1 MANRVLEMAIAIK
14 GQLDSSVGGAMT
26 KAIAQTKQMQ
36 AQIRAANREMASLQ
50 KQAAKQQASK
60 GYVEYD
66 TELAMLQAS
75 AKKNQAAKEYEAT
88 MDRINAK
95 QKASANLSAAVSNLK
110 AGAVAAAAV
119 AAPLGLAVNEAIKFE
134 SAMSD
139 VRKVVD
145 FDTPQQFKEM
155 GDDILRMSQG
165 LPMSAEGIA
174 KIVAAG
180 GQAGIARDE
189 LKEFA
194 TDAIKMG
201 VAFDITA
208 DQAGTMMA
216 NWRTAFGMGQQE
228 VVQLAD
234 QINYLSN
241 TTAASSDA
249 ISDIVTRVGPL
260 GDVAGISASQ
270 IAAIGASMAAV
281 GVKSDVAAT
290 GIKNLALGLVAGA
303 GATKSQQAAFAQLG
317 LSAEDVAKRMQTDAQ
332 GTIVDILSRIKQLPK
347 EAQAATLS
355 DLFGKESIEAIA
367 PLLTQLDNL
376 KDNFNKVGDASQ
388 YAGSMEAEY
397 QARAGTTAN
406 QLQLAKNNLVAL
418 AVNLGSL
425 LLPAV
430 NAVAGGVARALGAVA
445 QFVTEHQQLASVITG
460 TILAIVGLTMAAL
473 GIRAAVAYYKYMV
486 ATINMVRNAHI
497 AASIATKISTAS
509 TIAAAAAQRAF
520 AIGARIA
527 AVAQMAL
534 NAVMAMNPFTLL
546 VIAIMIVVAA
556 LVYLWNTNESFR
568 AACIAAWESICAAVS
583 SAWDAISSAA
593 AAAWDYITS
602 AVSGA
607 YAFIVGC
614 FDSISAA
621 AQAVWDAA
629 VSAAQ
634 SAWDSITSAVDAG
647 VQWCIDKWNAL
658 KDAFSHP
665 IDAIVNF
672 IKGGDSDAASAAG
685 QSASGGVFNHPYLTW
700 VAEAG
705 YPEVIVPITHDAN
718 AYNLWATAGQMLGV
732 GPAAMPTMP
741 NMPAV
746 APSSGGPVEINFAP
760 TINVQGGP
768 GSEQA
773 VSRLMDQKMREFDS
787 MMKRW
792 AANQRR
798 LSFE

>member
-66 TELAMLQAS
+66 TELAMLQTS

-155 GDDILRMSQG
+155 GDDILRMSQE

-180 GQAGIARDE
+180 GQAGIAKDE
-189 LKEFA
+189 LKQFA

-208 DQAGTMMA
+208 EQAGTMMA
-216 NWRTAFGMGQQE
+216 NWRTAFGMSQTQ
-228 VVQLAD
+228 VVELAD

-556 LVYLWNTNESFR
+556 LVYLCNTNESFR

-583 SAWDAISSAA
+583 SAWDTISSAA

-621 AQAVWDAA
+621 AQAVWDVA

-672 IKGGDSDAASAAG
+672 TKGGDSDAASAAG

-732 GPAAMPTMP
+732 GPAAMPAMSSV
-741 NMPAV
+741 PAA
-746 APSSGGPVEINFAP
+746 APSGGSAQITFAP
-760 TINVQGGP
+760 TINVQGGSP
-768 GSEQA
+768 GTEQQI
-773 VSRLMDQKMREFDS
+773 SQLMDQKMREFDG

-798 LSFE
+798 LSYE

>member
-66 TELAMLQAS
+66 TELAMLQTS

-155 GDDILRMSQG
+155 GDDILRMSQE

-180 GQAGIARDE
+180 GQAGIAKDE
-189 LKEFA
+189 LKQFA

-208 DQAGTMMA
+208 EQAGTMMA
-216 NWRTAFGMGQQE
+216 NWRTAFGMSQTQ
-228 VVQLAD
+228 VVELAD

-497 AASIATKISTAS
+497 VASIATKISTAS

-583 SAWDAISSAA
+583 SAWDTISSAA

-647 VQWCIDKWNAL
+647 AQWCIDKWNAL

-732 GPAAMPTMP
+732 GPAAMPAMSSV
-741 NMPAV
+741 PAA
-746 APSSGGPVEINFAP
+746 APSGGSAQITFAP
-760 TINVQGGP
+760 TINVQGGSP
-768 GSEQA
+768 GTEQRI
-773 VSRLMDQKMREFDS
+773 SQLMDQKMREFDG

-798 LSFE
+798 LSYE

>member
-66 TELAMLQAS
+66 AELAMLQAS

-88 MDRINAK
+88 MDRIIAK

-155 GDDILRMSQG
+155 GDAILRMSQE

-180 GQAGIARDE
+180 GQAGIAKDE
-189 LKEFA
+189 LKQFA

-208 DQAGTMMA
+208 EQAGTMMA

-270 IAAIGASMAAV
+270 IAAIGASMASV

-303 GATKSQQAAFAQLG
+303 GATKSQQEAFAQLG

-332 GTIVDILSRIKQLPK
+332 GTIMDVLSRIKQLPK
-347 EAQAATLS
+347 EARATALS
-355 DLFGKESIEAIA
+355 DIFGKESIEAIA

-376 KDNFNKVGDASQ
+376 QSNFSKVGDASQ

-430 NAVAGGVARALGAVA
+430 TAVAGAMARAMGAVA
-445 QFVTEHQQLASVITG
+445 QFVSEHQQLATVIIG
-460 TILAIVGLTMAAL
+460 TIGAIVGLTMAAL
-473 GIRAAVAYYKYMV
+473 GIRAAVAYYKYMA
-486 ATINMVRNAHI
+486 ATINMIKNAHI
-497 AASIATKISTAS
+497 AATIATKAS
-509 TIAAAAAQRAF
+509 AAATFIAAAAQRAF

-534 NAVMAMNPFTLL
+534 NAVMAMNPFALV

-556 LVYLWNTNESFR
+556 LVYLWNTNENFR
-568 AACIAAWESICAAVS
+568 AACIAAWEAICAAVS
-583 SAWDAISSAA
+583 SAWDTISSAA

-607 YAFIVGC
+607 YDFIVSC

-634 SAWDSITSAVDAG
+634 SAWGSITSAVDAG
-647 VQWCIDKWNAL
+647 VQWCIDKWEGL
-658 KDAFSHP
+658 KEAFSHP

-672 IKGGDSDAASAAG
+672 IKGGDGDAASAAG
-685 QSASGGVFNHPYLTW
+685 MSASGGVFNHPYLTW

-732 GPAAMPTMP
+732 GQAAMPTMP

-746 APSSGGPVEINFAP
+746 APSSRGPVEINFAP

>member
-155 GDDILRMSQG
+155 GDDILRMSQE

-189 LKEFA
+189 LKSFA

-208 DQAGTMMA
+208 EQAGQMMA
-216 NWRTAFGMGQQE
+216 NWRTAFGMGQDQ

-732 GPAAMPTMP
+732 GPAAMPAMSSV
-741 NMPAV
+741 PAA
-746 APSSGGPVEINFAP
+746 APSGGSAQITFAP
-760 TINVQGGP
+760 TITVQGGSP
-768 GSEQA
+768 GTEQRI
-773 VSRLMDQKMREFDS
+773 SQLMDQKMREFDG

-798 LSFE
+798 LSYE

>member
-155 GDDILRMSQG
+155 GDDILRMSQE

-180 GQAGIARDE
+180 GQAGIAKDE
-189 LKEFA
+189 LKQFA

-208 DQAGTMMA
+208 EQAGTMMA
-216 NWRTAFGMGQQE
+216 NWRTAFGMSQTQ
-228 VVQLAD
+228 VVELAD

-376 KDNFNKVGDASQ
+376 KANFNKVSDATQ
-388 YAGSMEAEY
+388 YAGSTEAEY
-397 QARAGTTAN
+397 QARVGTTAN
-406 QLQLAKNNLVAL
+406 QLTLAKNNLVAL
-418 AVNLGSL
+418 AVNIGGL

-430 NAVAGGVARALGAVA
+430 NAVAGGLALAMGTVAK
-445 QFVTEHQQLASVITG
+445 FVEEHQTLAAAVLG
-460 TILAIVGLTMAAL
+460 TITAIIGLTMAAL

-583 SAWDAISSAA
+583 SAWDTISSAA

-647 VQWCIDKWNAL
+647 VQWCIDKWEAL
-658 KDAFSHP
+658 KEAFSHP

-672 IKGGDSDAASAAG
+672 IKGGDGDAASAAG
-685 QSASGGVFNHPYLTW
+685 MSASGGVFNHPYLTW

-732 GPAAMPTMP
+732 GQAAMPTMP

-773 VSRLMDQKMREFDS
+773 VSRLMGQKMREFDS

>member
-66 TELAMLQAS
+66 AELAMLQAS

-88 MDRINAK
+88 MDRISAK

-155 GDDILRMSQG
+155 GDDILRMSQE

-180 GQAGIARDE
+180 GQAGIAKDE
-189 LKEFA
+189 LKQFA

-208 DQAGTMMA
+208 EQAGTMMA
-216 NWRTAFGMGQQE
+216 NWRTAFGMNQTQ
-228 VVQLAD
+228 VVELAD

-260 GDVAGISASQ
+260 GDVAGISAAG

-303 GATKSQQAAFAQLG
+303 GATKSQQEAFAQLG

-332 GTIVDILSRIKQLPK
+332 GTIMDVLSRIKQLPK
-347 EAQAATLS
+347 EAQATALS
-355 DLFGKESIEAIA
+355 DIFGKESIEAIA

-376 KDNFNKVGDASQ
+376 RSNFNKVGDASQ

-430 NAVAGGVARALGAVA
+430 TAVAGAMARAMGAVA
-445 QFVTEHQQLASVITG
+445 QFVSEHQQLAAVILG
-460 TILAIVGLTMAAL
+460 TIGAIVGLTMAAL
-473 GIRAAVAYYKYMV
+473 GIRAAVAYYKYMA
-486 ATINMVRNAHI
+486 ATINMIRNAHI
-497 AASIATKISTAS
+497 AAAIATKAS
-509 TIAAAAAQRAF
+509 AAATFIAAAAQRAF
-520 AIGARIA
+520 AVGARIA
-527 AVAQMAL
+527 AIAQAAL
-534 NAVMAMNPFTLL
+534 NAVMAMNPFVLV
-546 VIAIMIVVAA
+546 VIAIMAVVAV
-556 LVYLWNTNESFR
+556 LIYLWNTNEEFR
-568 AACIAAWESICAAVS
+568 AACIAAWDAICAAVS

-593 AAAWDYITS
+593 AAAWAYITS

-607 YAFIVGC
+607 YAFIVSC
-614 FDSISAA
+614 FDAISAA

-647 VQWCIDKWNAL
+647 VQWCIDKWEGL
-658 KDAFSHP
+658 KEAFSHP
-665 IDAIVNF
+665 IDAVVKF

-732 GPAAMPTMP
+732 GPAAMPAMTGV
-741 NMPAV
+741 PAT
-746 APSSGGPVEINFAP
+746 APSGNSAQITFAP
-760 TINVQGGP
+760 TINVQGGSL
-768 GSEQA
+768 GAEQRI
-773 VSRLMDQKMREFDS
+773 SQLMVQKMREFDS

-798 LSFE
+798 LSYE

>member
-26 KAIAQTKQMQ
+26 KAIAQTKSMQ
-36 AQIRAANREMASLQ
+36 AQIRAANREMTNLQ
-50 KQAAKQQASK
+50 KQAAKQQGSK

-66 TELAMLQAS
+66 TELAMLQAQV
-75 AKKNQAAKEYEAT
+75 KKNQAAKEYEAT
-88 MDRINAK
+88 MDRVNAK
-95 QKASANLSAAVSNLK
+95 QKASANLSSAVSSLK

-119 AAPLGLAVNEAIKFE
+119 AAPLGLAVREAVQFE

-155 GDDILRMSQG
+155 GDDILRMSQE

-189 LKEFA
+189 LKSFA

-208 DQAGTMMA
+208 EQAGQMMA
-216 NWRTAFGMGQQE
+216 NWRTAFGMGQDQ

-270 IAAIGASMAAV
+270 IAAIGASMASV

-303 GATKSQQAAFAQLG
+303 GATKSQQEAFAQLG

-332 GTIVDILSRIKQLPK
+332 GTIMDVLSRIKQLPK
-347 EAQAATLS
+347 EAQATALS
-355 DLFGKESIEAIA
+355 DIFGKESIEAIA

-388 YAGSMEAEY
+388 YAGSMDAEY
-397 QARAGTTAN
+397 QARVGTTAN
-406 QLQLAKNNLVAL
+406 QLQLVKNNLAAL
-418 AVNLGSL
+418 AINIGSL

-430 NAVAGGVARALGAVA
+430 SAVAGGLARAMGTVA
-445 QFVTEHQQLASVITG
+445 SFIAEHQTLAAVIMG
-460 TILAIVGLTMAAL
+460 TVGAILALTLAAL
-473 GIRAAVAYYKYMV
+473 TIRAAIAYYKYMV
-486 ATINMVRNAHI
+486 ATINMVRDAHVAATVASKAS
-497 AASIATKISTAS
+497 AASTMVAG
-509 TIAAAAAQRAF
+509 AAQRAF
-520 AIGARIA
+520 AIGARMA
-527 AVAQMAL
+527 AAAQMAL
-534 NAVMAMNPFTLL
+534 NAVMAMNPFILIVL
-546 VIAIMIVVAA
+546 AIMAVVAV
-556 LVYLWNTNESFR
+556 LIYLWNTNENFR
-568 AACIAAWESICAAVS
+568 AACIAAWEAICNAVS
-583 SAWDAISSAA
+583 SAWAAISSAA
-593 AAAWDYITS
+593 SAAWAYITS
-602 AVSGA
+602 AVSSA
-607 YAFIVGC
+607 YSFIVGV
-614 FDSISAA
+614 FDSIMAVA
-621 AQAVWDAA
+621 VAVWDAA

-634 SAWDSITSAVDAG
+634 SAWDSITSAVSQG

-658 KDAFSHP
+658 KEALSHP

-685 QSASGGVFNHPYLTW
+685 QSARGGIFSHPYLTW

-718 AYNLWATAGQMLGV
+718 AYGLWAKAGQMLGIN
-732 GPAAMPTMP
+732 PSMPTVSRVP
-741 NMPAV
+741 SAAV
-746 APSSGGPVEINFAP
+746 PSGSANINFAP
-760 TINVQGGP
+760 TINVQGADAK
-768 GSEQA
+768 QD
-773 VSRLMDQKMREFDS
+773 VSQVLEQKMREFDR
-787 MMKRW
+787 MMRRW
-792 AANQRR
+792 FSDRRR
-798 LSFE
+798 LSFD

>member
-66 TELAMLQAS
+66 TELAMLQTS

-119 AAPLGLAVNEAIKFE
+119 AAPLVLAVNEAIKFE

-139 VRKVVD
+139 VRKAVD
-145 FDTPQQFKEM
+145 FDTPQQFKKM
-155 GDDILRMSQG
+155 GDDILRMSQE

-241 TTAASSDA
+241 TTTASSDA

-430 NAVAGGVARALGAVA
+430 NAVAGGVARALGAIA

-583 SAWDAISSAA
+583 SAWDTISSAA

-672 IKGGDSDAASAAG
+672 TKGGDSDAASAAG

-732 GPAAMPTMP
+732 GPAAMPAMSSV
-741 NMPAV
+741 PAA
-746 APSSGGPVEINFAP
+746 APSGGSAQITFAP
-760 TINVQGGP
+760 TINVQGGSP
-768 GSEQA
+768 GTEQRI
-773 VSRLMDQKMREFDS
+773 SQLMDQKMREFDG

-798 LSFE
+798 LSYE

>member
-1 MANRVLEMAIAIK
+1 
-14 GQLDSSVGGAMT
+14 
-26 KAIAQTKQMQ
+26 
-36 AQIRAANREMASLQ
+36 
-50 KQAAKQQASK
+50 
-60 GYVEYD
+60 
-66 TELAMLQAS
+66 
-75 AKKNQAAKEYEAT
+75 
-88 MDRINAK
+88 
-95 QKASANLSAAVSNLK
+95 
-110 AGAVAAAAV
+110 
-119 AAPLGLAVNEAIKFE
+119 
-134 SAMSD
+134 
-139 VRKVVD
+139 
-145 FDTPQQFKEM
+145 
-155 GDDILRMSQG
+155 
-165 LPMSAEGIA
+165 
-174 KIVAAG
+174 
-180 GQAGIARDE
+180 
-189 LKEFA
+189 
-194 TDAIKMG
+194 MG

-520 AIGARIA
+520 AIGA

-732 GPAAMPTMP
+732 GPAAMPAMSSV
-741 NMPAV
+741 PAA
-746 APSSGGPVEINFAP
+746 APSGGSAQITFAP
-760 TINVQGGP
+760 TITVQGGSP
-768 GSEQA
+768 GTEQRI
-773 VSRLMDQKMREFDS
+773 SQLMDQKMREFDG

-798 LSFE
+798 LSYE

>member
-155 GDDILRMSQG
+155 GDDILRMSQE

-180 GQAGIARDE
+180 GQAGIAKDE
-189 LKEFA
+189 LKQFA

-208 DQAGTMMA
+208 EQAGTMMA
-216 NWRTAFGMGQQE
+216 NWRTAFGMSQTQ
-228 VVQLAD
+228 VVELAD

-376 KDNFNKVGDASQ
+376 KANFNKVSDATQ
-388 YAGSMEAEY
+388 YAGSTEAEY
-397 QARAGTTAN
+397 QARVGTTAN
-406 QLQLAKNNLVAL
+406 QLTLAKNNLVAL
-418 AVNLGSL
+418 AVNIGGL

-430 NAVAGGVARALGAVA
+430 NAVAGGLALAMGTVAK
-445 QFVTEHQQLASVITG
+445 FVEEHQTLAAAVLG
-460 TILAIVGLTMAAL
+460 TITAIIGLTMAAL

-732 GPAAMPTMP
+732 GQAAMPTMP

>member
-36 AQIRAANREMASLQ
+36 AQIRAANREMTNLQ

-66 TELAMLQAS
+66 TELAMLQAQV
-75 AKKNQAAKEYEAT
+75 KKNQAAKEYEAT
-88 MDRINAK
+88 MDRVNAK
-95 QKASANLSAAVSNLK
+95 QKASANLSSAVSNLK

-134 SAMSD
+134 STMAD
-139 VRKVVD
+139 VRKTVD
-145 FDTPQQFKEM
+145 FDTPEQFKQM
-155 GDDILRMSQG
+155 GDDILKMSQEM
-165 LPMSAEGIA
+165 PMSAEGIA
-174 KIVAAG
+174 KIVAAA
-180 GQAGIARDE
+180 GQAGIAKDE
-189 LKEFA
+189 LKQFA

-201 VAFDITA
+201 VAFDTTA
-208 DQAGTMMA
+208 EQAGTMMA
-216 NWRTAFGMGQQE
+216 NWRTAFGMSQTQ
-228 VVQLAD
+228 VVELAD

-241 TTAASSDA
+241 TTNASSDA

-260 GDVAGISASQ
+260 GDVAGISAAQ
-270 IAAIGASMAAV
+270 IAAIGASMTAA
-281 GVKSDVAAT
+281 GVKSEVAAT
-290 GIKNLALGLVAGA
+290 GIKNLAMGLVLGSS
-303 GATKSQQAAFAQLG
+303 ATKQQQEAFAQLG

-332 GTIVDILSRIKQLPK
+332 GTIMDVLTRIKQLPK
-347 EAQAATLS
+347 EAQAGALKNI
-355 DLFGKESIEAIA
+355 FGEESIEAIA

-376 KDNFNKVGDASQ
+376 KANFNKVSDATQ
-388 YAGSMEAEY
+388 YAGSTEAEY
-397 QARAGTTAN
+397 QARVGTTAN
-406 QLQLAKNNLVAL
+406 QLTLAKNNLVAL
-418 AVNLGSL
+418 AVNIGGL

-430 NAVAGGVARALGAVA
+430 SAVAGGLAMAMGSVAK
-445 QFVTEHQQLASVITG
+445 FVEEHQTLASVILG
-460 TILAIVGLTMAAL
+460 TITAVIGLTMAAL
-473 GIRAAVAYYKYMV
+473 GIRAAVAYYKYMA
-486 ATINMVRNAHI
+486 ATINMIKNAHI
-497 AASIATKISTAS
+497 AATIATKAS
-509 TIAAAAAQRAF
+509 AAATFIAAAAQRAF

-546 VIAIMIVVAA
+546 VIAIMIAVAA

-583 SAWDAISSAA
+583 SAWDTISSAA

-607 YAFIVGC
+607 YDFIVSC

-647 VQWCIDKWNAL
+647 VQWCIDKWEGL
-658 KDAFSHP
+658 KEAFSHP
-665 IDAIVNF
+665 IDAVVNF

-685 QSASGGVFNHPYLTW
+685 QSASGGVFSHPYLTW

-732 GPAAMPTMP
+732 GPAAMPTMTGV
-741 NMPAV
+741 PAS
-746 APSSGGPVEINFAP
+746 APTGGAAQITFAP
-760 TINVQGGP
+760 TINVQGGGP
-768 GSEQA
+768 GTEQRI
-773 VSRLMDQKMREFDS
+773 SQLMDQKMREFDS

-798 LSFE
+798 LSYE

>member
-155 GDDILRMSQG
+155 GDDILRMSQEM
-165 LPMSAEGIA
+165 PMSAEGIA

-180 GQAGIARDE
+180 GQAGIARDD
-189 LKEFA
+189 LKQFA

-201 VAFDITA
+201 VAFDISA
-208 DQAGTMMA
+208 EQAGDMMA
-216 NWRTAFGMGQQE
+216 KWRTAFGMDQGQ

-234 QINYLSN
+234 QVNYLSN

-388 YAGSMEAEY
+388 YAGSTEAEY

-430 NAVAGGVARALGAVA
+430 KAVAGGVARALGAVA

-583 SAWDAISSAA
+583 SAWDTISSAA

-647 VQWCIDKWNAL
+647 VQWCIDKWEAL
-658 KDAFSHP
+658 KEAFSHP

-672 IKGGDSDAASAAG
+672 IKGGDGDAASAAG
-685 QSASGGVFNHPYLTW
+685 MSASGGVFNHPYLTW

-732 GPAAMPTMP
+732 GQAAMPTMP

>member
-36 AQIRAANREMASLQ
+36 AQIRAANREMTNLQ

-66 TELAMLQAS
+66 TELAMLQAQV
-75 AKKNQAAKEYEAT
+75 KKNQAAKEYEAT
-88 MDRINAK
+88 MDRVNAK
-95 QKASANLSAAVSNLK
+95 QKASANLSSAVSSLK

-119 AAPLGLAVNEAIKFE
+119 SAPLGLAVREAVQFE

-155 GDDILRMSQG
+155 GDDILRMSQE

-189 LKEFA
+189 LKSFA

-208 DQAGTMMA
+208 EQAGQMMA
-216 NWRTAFGMGQQE
+216 NWRTAFGMGQDQ

-270 IAAIGASMAAV
+270 IAAIGASMASV

-303 GATKSQQAAFAQLG
+303 GATKSQQEAFAQLG

-332 GTIVDILSRIKQLPK
+332 GTIMDVLSRIKQLPK
-347 EAQAATLS
+347 EAQATALS
-355 DLFGKESIEAIA
+355 DIFGKESIEAIA

-376 KDNFNKVGDASQ
+376 QSNFSKVGDASQ

-425 LLPAV
+425 LIPAV
-430 NAVAGGVARALGAVA
+430 TAVAGAMARAMGAVA
-445 QFVTEHQQLASVITG
+445 QFVSEHQQLATVIIG
-460 TILAIVGLTMAAL
+460 TIGAIVGLTMAAL
-473 GIRAAVAYYKYMV
+473 GIRAAVAYYKYMA
-486 ATINMVRNAHI
+486 ATINMIKNAHI
-497 AASIATKISTAS
+497 AATIATKAS
-509 TIAAAAAQRAF
+509 AAATFIAAAAQRAF

-534 NAVMAMNPFTLL
+534 NAVMAMNPFALV

-556 LVYLWNTNESFR
+556 LVYLWNTNEEFR
-568 AACIAAWESICAAVS
+568 AACIAAWEAICAAVS
-583 SAWDAISSAA
+583 SAWDTISSAA

-607 YAFIVGC
+607 YDFIVSC

-647 VQWCIDKWNAL
+647 VQWCIDKWEGL
-658 KDAFSHP
+658 KEAFSHP
-665 IDAIVNF
+665 IDAVVNF

-732 GPAAMPTMP
+732 GPAAMPTMTGV
-741 NMPAV
+741 PA
-746 APSSGGPVEINFAP
+746 APTGGAAQITFAP
-760 TINVQGGP
+760 TINVQGGGP
-768 GSEQA
+768 GTEQRI
-773 VSRLMDQKMREFDS
+773 SQLMDQKMREFDS

-798 LSFE
+798 LSYE

>member
-50 KQAAKQQASK
+50 KQAAKQQSSK

-66 TELAMLQAS
+66 TELAMLQAQ

-95 QKASANLSAAVSNLK
+95 QKASGNLSRAVSSLK
-110 AGAVAAAAV
+110 AGAVAAAAI
-119 AAPLGLAVNEAIKFE
+119 AAPLGLAAREAVQFE

-155 GDDILRMSQG
+155 GDDILRMSQEM
-165 LPMSAEGIA
+165 PMSAEGIA

-201 VAFDITA
+201 VAFDISA
-208 DQAGTMMA
+208 EDAGNMMA
-216 NWRTAFGMGQQE
+216 KWRTAFGMSQGE

-234 QINYLSN
+234 QVNYLSN
-241 TTAASSDA
+241 TTAASSDS

-260 GDVAGISASQ
+260 GEVAGISASQ
-270 IAAIGASMAAV
+270 IAAIGASMASV
-281 GVKSDVAAT
+281 GVQSDVAAT
-290 GIKNLALGLVAGA
+290 GIKNMALGLVAGA
-303 GATKSQQAAFAQLG
+303 GATKSQQDAFAQLG

-332 GTIVDILSRIKQLPK
+332 GTIMDVLSRIKQLPK
-347 EAQAATLS
+347 EAQASTLS
-355 DLFGKESIEAIA
+355 DLFGKESINAIA

-376 KDNFNKVGDASQ
+376 QGNFNKVGDASQ
-388 YAGSMEAEY
+388 YAGSMEGEY
-397 QARAGTTAN
+397 QARAATTAN
-406 QLQLAKNNLVAL
+406 QLQLTKNNLTAL
-418 AVNLGSL
+418 AINLGNL
-425 LLPAV
+425 LLPAI
-430 NAVAGGVARALGAVA
+430 NAVASRLATAMGGVAK
-445 QFVTEHQQLASVITG
+445 FISEHQQLATVIIG
-460 TILAIVGLTMAAL
+460 TIAAIVGLTMAAL
-473 GIRAAVAYYKYMV
+473 GIRAAVAYYKYMA
-486 ATINMVRNAHI
+486 ATINMIKNAHI
-497 AASIATKISTAS
+497 AATIATKAS
-509 TIAAAAAQRAF
+509 AAATFIAAAAQRAF
-520 AIGARIA
+520 AVGARIA
-527 AVAQMAL
+527 AIAQAAL
-534 NAVMAMNPFTLL
+534 NAVMAMNPFALV
-546 VIAIMIVVAA
+546 VIAIMAVVAI
-556 LVYLWNTNESFR
+556 LIYLWNTNENFR
-568 AACIAAWESICAAVS
+568 AACIAAWEAIRAAVAN
-583 SAWDAISSAA
+583 AWDAISSAA

-602 AVSGA
+602 AVSDA
-607 YAFIVGC
+607 YDFIVNC
-614 FDSISAA
+614 FDSIADF
-621 AQAVWDAA
+621 AQSVWDAA
-629 VSAAQ
+629 INAAYN
-634 SAWDSITSAVDAG
+634 AWDSITSTVSQG

-665 IDAIVNF
+665 IDAVVNF
-672 IKGGDSDAASAAG
+672 IKSGDGDAAAAAG
-685 QSASGGVFNHPYLTW
+685 QSASGGVFSHPYLTW

-732 GPAAMPTMP
+732 GPAAMPAVSSV
-741 NMPAV
+741 PASE
-746 APSSGGPVEINFAP
+746 SSGGSAQITFAP
-760 TINVQGGP
+760 TINVQGGGP
-768 GSEQA
+768 GTEQRI
-773 VSRLMDQKMREFDS
+773 SQLMDQKMREFDS

-798 LSFE
+798 LSYE